1 MKYLKALIFFIIGF
15 VLMKITNSTI
25 HDLLLV
31 NKPPGI
37 SLWRAYLPSVIS
49 LIPLIYFSYK
59 ALLCIGYKKIDFK
72 LRKKI
77 TSYGVTRRRII
88 GRRMEVIL
96 FRFVILFGIIFFIYT
111 NYVSNEVAKITEQPP
126 TYKPYD
132 GEVIPLDETKRFD
145 PDKPYTVLESK
156 KGQYD
161 VEGALNEGYS
171 ISQIE
176 EHMKA
181 NNLNP
186 INPDKKY
193 NLDTFGF
200 LIKEDI
206 PIDETKQFQTPP
218 SPKVVNNYGNLLK
231 AHLAKY
237 IEYPRSAQLKEIEGL
252 VIIEIQIRGDGSLI
266 SKYIKK
272 SSGHEILDKAA
283 MNGIERSKPFPLPPQ
298 ASKDSVITVDMP
310 FNFNLL

>member
-15 VLMKITNSTI
+15 VLMKITNSII

-37 SLWRAYLPSVIS
+37 SLWRAYLPSIIS

-111 NYVSNEVAKITEQPP
+111 NYVSNEVAKITEQVEFTAEELGLTPEQTTP
-126 TYKPYD
+126 VQQEFTAEEIGLEPEEPQRR
-132 GEVIPLDETKRFD
+132 GEIIPLDETKQ
-145 PDKPYTVLESK
+145 V
-156 KGQYD
+156 
-161 VEGALNEGYS
+161 
-171 ISQIE
+171 
-176 EHMKA
+176 
-181 NNLNP
+181 
-186 INPDKKY
+186 
-193 NLDTFGF
+193 
-200 LIKEDI
+200 
-206 PIDETKQFQTPP
+206 QTSP
-218 SPKVVNNYGNLLK
+218 SPKAVNNYPNLLS
-231 AHLAKY
+231 AHIAKY
-237 IEYPRSAQLKEIEGL
+237 TKYPRIAQRRKIEGE

-283 MNGIERSKPFPLPPQ
+283 MNTIERSKPFPLPPQ
-298 ASKDSVITVDMP
+298 ASKDSVTTVNVP
-310 FNFNLL
+310 FDFNLQ